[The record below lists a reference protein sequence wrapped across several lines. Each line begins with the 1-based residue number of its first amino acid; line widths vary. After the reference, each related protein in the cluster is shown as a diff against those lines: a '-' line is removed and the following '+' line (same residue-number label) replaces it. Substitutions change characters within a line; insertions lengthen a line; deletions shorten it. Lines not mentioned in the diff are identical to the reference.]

1 MTPINQKHQI
11 LESLD
16 SLDSTQAEKVLEFIK
31 GLLYKT
37 HDDASK
43 KKFKQEAMKEI
54 RSALGKRSQL
64 RSAF

>member
-1 MTPINQKHQI
+1 MTPINQRHQI

-16 SLDSTQAEKVLEFIK
+16 SLDSSQAEKVLEFIK

-37 HDDASK
+37 PDEASK

-64 RSAF
+64 GSAF

>member
-1 MTPINQKHQI
+1 MTSFNQRHQI
-11 LESLD
+11 LESLN
-16 SLDSTQAEKVLEFIK
+16 SLDATQADEVLKFIK
-31 GLLYKT
+31 GLLYT
-37 HDDASK
+37 NPDEASK

>member
-1 MTPINQKHQI
+1 MTPINQRHQI

-16 SLDSTQAEKVLEFIK
+16 SLDSSQAEKVLEFIK

-37 HDDASK
+37 PDEASK

>member
-1 MTPINQKHQI
+1 MTPINQRHQI

-16 SLDSTQAEKVLEFIK
+16 SLDSNQAEKVLEFIK
-31 GLLYKT
+31 GLLYKSP
-37 HDDASK
+37 DEASK

-54 RSALGKRSQL
+54 RSALGKRSQF

>member
-1 MTPINQKHQI
+1 MTPINQRHQI

-16 SLDSTQAEKVLEFIK
+16 SLDSSQAEKVLEFIK

-37 HDDASK
+37 RDEASK